1 MYCTTSQKFVCW
13 MGMTVDNRHTLVP
26 RVLDLKKSVANKL
39 ELLRHSRFLPKDFL
53 QKFCFSVIFPFIMC
67 GLILWGLVAIPI
79 LLAQWIERLH
89 RRASRIIY
97 NLPKDMAASHALN
110 LTNWTTIRLNYKLKI
125 IKLFFN
131 ANNYILPHALVR
143 ESLAREKV
151 LTHYRSGQ
159 CFHSEIQQKIHE
171 RLIRLSRVSSLEFS

>member
-67 GLILWGLVAIPI
+67 GLILWGTCCNSNII
-79 LLAQWIERLH
+79 I